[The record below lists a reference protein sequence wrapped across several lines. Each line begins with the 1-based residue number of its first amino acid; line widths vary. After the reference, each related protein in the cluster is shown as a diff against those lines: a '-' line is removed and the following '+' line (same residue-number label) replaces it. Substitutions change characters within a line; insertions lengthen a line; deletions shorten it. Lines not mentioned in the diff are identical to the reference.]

1 MAEAIA
7 RSLLGNSTVVE
18 SAGLDAV
25 EGDCANKKA
34 VAAMKEMGLNVEPHR
49 TRNIRSINANN
60 YDLVVAMSP
69 SIGRRLRELGV
80 ESHRIA
86 ELNVPD
92 PFGTDVDEYR
102 STAKLIENE
111 LQRLFNNP
119 PIDSRG
125 KGDAMND
132 LRIQELERQAE
143 ECEEWA
149 EQFLKHKVVLKV
161 NGAEIYSPDEMAR
174 KYREYAAAYRELI
187 ALYRS
192 AGRPAPTVAVPQRE
206 ETRPDRTSRL
216 KK

>member
-1 MAEAIA
+1 VKRPQRMLAVCSGNTCRSPMAEAIA

-49 TRNIRSINANN
+49 TRNIRSTNANN

-80 ESHRIA
+80 EAERLA

-92 PFGTDVDEYR
+92 PYGTDVDAYR

-125 KGDAMND
+125 K
-132 LRIQELERQAE
+132 
-143 ECEEWA
+143 
-149 EQFLKHKVVLKV
+149 
-161 NGAEIYSPDEMAR
+161 EMR
-174 KYREYAAAYRELI
+174 
-187 ALYRS
+187 
-192 AGRPAPTVAVPQRE
+192 
-206 ETRPDRTSRL
+206 
-216 KK
+216 